1 VLEHFDIIIKLIVS
15 GTAVFG
21 FIKWWIERKS
31 KDKLMAYYEQEI
43 KDDSTNIAAKY
54 NCAISYLKNNEPEK
68 AVYYLN
74 DVIATKDQRYFEEA
88 SIYLAEAL
96 IKMEKT
102 EPAKTILNSII
113 ERKSR
118 NADKANQMLLELE

>member
-43 KDDSTNIAAKY
+43 KD
-54 NCAISYLKNNEPEK
+54 LKSENKE
-68 AVYYLN
+68 L
-74 DVIATKDQRYFEEA
+74 R
-88 SIYLAEAL
+88 L
-96 IKMEKT
+96 
-102 EPAKTILNSII
+102 TILEKIG
-113 ERKSR
+113 KSR
-118 NADKANQMLLELE
+118 GNKK